1 MGRKTQRQTGDD
13 ERPPVDPTGAAGLT
27 RVEACLHV
35 GDFPA
40 AAHAWH
46 TLEAGG
52 WLARVSGL
60 PRTDRT
66 RLRTVAIAA
75 ELAFDQGR
83 PEAAQTVLADYLAH
97 PDDFLAPENGLSVH
111 AKLQLA
117 EWYYA
122 RRESTI
128 AVHLAERLLAA
139 CDPERYAADGRVP
152 ERYPSVRP
160 YLEDLGELH
169 YYLARFYSRL
179 HKYAAVDQHGDQALE
194 AFARA
199 ALMYPGAQEPLRIR
213 WRIGLILMV
222 AGFTHWRAGQLA
234 KATSQ
239 LQTAKWLLHPTQD
252 VISQANVEQ
261 YLGGLL
267 RSQGQYA
274 AALASL
280 ARAQAIYRREHHPR
294 ELSRVQTEM
303 GRTYLEQ
310 GAYDQADASLR
321 AALAFARR
329 IQQVRDEVESLIC
342 LSWLAQ
348 HRGPEQLEMAAGYA
362 ARALALKV
370 ADGEVLGIE
379 AKLAL
384 GHCRLQQGRYAEA
397 QKHLEVALAHATA
410 VGIATHQIRAHLAL
424 AELWLA
430 PSVKD
435 LYTAMQHY
443 RHAATLL
450 ATTASPHLQQ
460 VALRVKHTLDTS
472 QGELFVL
479 SADDLWAVG
488 LKATAQRL
496 QIWAIERAL
505 QQAHGRKSDTAR
517 RLQLSRPGLEKMWAR
532 LFAHEPSVVTD
543 EPPG

>member
-1 MGRKTQRQTGDD
+1 MRRKTHRQTGDNGL
-13 ERPPVDPTGAAGLT
+13 PPIDPTGAEGLT

-46 TLEAGG
+46 ALEAGG
-52 WLARVSGL
+52 WLAQVSGL
-60 PRTDRT
+60 PRTDLI
-66 RLRTVAIAA
+66 RLRTVAAAA

-83 PEAAQTVLADYLAH
+83 PQEAQAALADYLAH
-97 PDDFLAPENGLSVH
+97 PDDFLAPDNGLSVH

-122 RRESTI
+122 RRESAI

-139 CDPERYAADGRVP
+139 CDPERYATEGRVP
-152 ERYPSVRP
+152 ARYASVRP

-179 HKYAAVDQHGDQALE
+179 HRYAAVDQQCDQALE

-199 ALMYPGAQEPLRIR
+199 ALMYPGPQEPLTIR

-222 AGFTHWRAGQLA
+222 AGFTHWRAGHLV

-239 LQTAKWLLHPTQD
+239 LQTAKWLLHPTRD

-261 YLGGLL
+261 YLGCLL

-274 AALASL
+274 AAVASL
-280 ARAQAIYRREHHPR
+280 ERARDIYLREHHPR
-294 ELSRVQTEM
+294 ELSRARVGI

-310 GAYDQADASLR
+310 GAYDQAETSLMD
-321 AALAFARR
+321 ALAYARR
-329 IQQVRDEVESLIC
+329 LKQVRDEVESLIC
-342 LSWLAQ
+342 LSWLYQ
-348 HRGPEQLEMAAGYA
+348 HRSPDQLEVAAGYA

-384 GHCRLQQGRYAEA
+384 GHCRMQQGHYAEA
-397 QKHLEVALAHATA
+397 KNNLEVALAKADA
-410 VGIATHQIRAHLAL
+410 LGIATHQIGAHLAL
-424 AELWLA
+424 AELYLA

-435 LYTAMQHY
+435 VSTAVQHY
-443 RHAATLL
+443 RHAETLL
-450 ATTASPHLQQ
+450 ATTASPSLERI
-460 VALRVKHTLDTS
+460 ALRVKRTIDAS

-479 SADDLWAVG
+479 SADDLLAVG
-488 LKATAQRL
+488 LKATEQRL

-505 QQAHGRKSDTAR
+505 QQAQGRKSDTAR
-517 RLQLSRPGLEKMWAR
+517 RLRLSRPGLEKMWAR
-532 LFAHEPSVVTD
+532 LFAPEPSVVP
-543 EPPG
+543 EPPPG

>member
-1 MGRKTQRQTGDD
+1 MRRKTPRQTGDHSL
-13 ERPPVDPTGAAGLT
+13 PPVDATGAEGLT

-40 AAHAWH
+40 ATHAWH
-46 TLEAGG
+46 ALEAGG

-60 PRTDRT
+60 PRADLT
-66 RLRTVAIAA
+66 RLRTVATAA

-83 PEAAQTVLADYLAH
+83 PQEAQAALADYLAH
-97 PDDFLAPENGLSVH
+97 PEDFLAPDNGLSVH

-122 RRESTI
+122 RRESAI

-139 CDPERYAADGRVP
+139 CEPERYAAEGHVP
-152 ERYPSVRP
+152 ARYASVRP

-179 HKYAAVDQHGDQALE
+179 HRYTAVDQQCDQALE

-199 ALMYPGAQEPLRIR
+199 ALLDPGAQEPLTIR

-222 AGFTHWRAGQLA
+222 AGFTQWRAGSLA

-252 VISQANVEQ
+252 AISQANVEQ
-261 YLGGLL
+261 YLGCLQ

-274 AALASL
+274 AAVASL
-280 ARAQAIYRREHHPR
+280 ERARDIYRREHHPR
-294 ELSRVQTEM
+294 ELSRVQTEL

-310 GAYDQADASLR
+310 GADDQADASLGE
-321 AALAFARR
+321 ALAFARR
-329 IQQVRDEVESLIC
+329 TQQVRDEVESLVC
-342 LSWLAQ
+342 LSWLYQ
-348 HRGPEQLEMAAGYA
+348 RRGPEQLEVAAGYA
-362 ARALALKV
+362 ARALACKV

-384 GHCRLQQGRYAEA
+384 GHCRLRQGRYAEA
-397 QKHLEVALAHATA
+397 KNNLEVALANAA
-410 VGIATHQIRAHLAL
+410 AMGIATHQISAHLAL
-424 AELWLA
+424 AELFVA

-435 LYTAMQHY
+435 LSSALHHY
-443 RHAATLL
+443 RQADTLL
-450 ATTASPHLQQ
+450 VTTASPPLQR
-460 VALRVKHTLDTS
+460 VARRVKHTLDAS
-472 QGELFVL
+472 QGELLVIR
-479 SADDLWAVG
+479 ADDLWACG
-488 LKATAQRL
+488 LKATEQRL

-505 QQAHGRKSDTAR
+505 QQAQGRKSDIAR
-517 RLQLSRPGLEKMWAR
+517 RLRLSRPGLAKMWAR
-532 LFAHEPSVVTD
+532 LFAHEPSGAP
-543 EPPG
+543 EPPPG